1 VTSASIIPA
10 ETGANSDGLATT
22 MFPAATGDMRARQ
35 ARTFRAVPWRET
47 GENARWAPHADSS
60 EPRGTLVSRTSPFGQ
75 IHSAC
80 DLCCKLPWGPADNV
94 KESGN
99 AYATEDLHVAA
110 NRTGAHSLRGP
121 LVSSILSL
129 AARCG
134 GATGGTR
141 SGSRSYDGLAM
152 GAELRPRVRATTAP
166 APEADQQVVAGR

>member
-1 VTSASIIPA
+1 VTPASIIPV

-75 IHSAC
+75 IHPA
-80 DLCCKLPWGPADNV
+80 LRLVCCKFPWGPADNV

-99 AYATEDLHVAA
+99 ALGDRRSSSGGKQ
-110 NRTGAHSLRGP
+110 NRRSFSARSAGIFD
-121 LVSSILSL
+121 ILSGCAML
-129 AARCG
+129 RSCWRNAVWKPIIR
-134 GATGGTR
+134 R
-141 SGSRSYDGLAM
+141 SGDGCSVM
-152 GAELRPRVRATTAP
+152 AP
-166 APEADQQVVAGR
+166 S